1 MEKRGDEKIR
11 ADISVYPYGYK
22 FPTDSIILAIMS
34 SSLHKKALFLSY
46 FTVGYNL
53 LEGLVSV
60 LAGVLAQST
69 ALLAFG
75 FDSFVESLSG
85 GIMVWRFRKQNWAS
99 KEDEMR
105 TEKKAVR
112 LVAITFFILG
122 VYVIFESAKKL
133 YLREATEPS
142 LFGIIIAIVS
152 LIVMPVL
159 FWMKYKTGK
168 SLESRSLV
176 ADSKQ
181 TLACMLLSVALLVG
195 LGLNYVFHLW
205 WADPA
210 AGILIAVYLLREG
223 YETWQEE
230 KLCAC

>member
-1 MEKRGDEKIR
+1 M
-11 ADISVYPYGYK
+11 
-22 FPTDSIILAIMS
+22 SITLQR
-34 SSLHKKALFLSY
+34 KALLLSY

-69 ALLAFG
+69 ALIGFG

-85 GIMVWRFRKQNWAS
+85 GIMVWRFRKREWS
-99 KEDEMR
+99 SETEEMKV
-105 TEKKAVR
+105 EKKAIR
-112 LVAITFFILG
+112 LVAFTFFVLG
-122 VYVIFESAKKL
+122 AYVLFESGRKL
-133 YLREATEPS
+133 YLQEAAEPS

-181 TLACMLLSVALLVG
+181 TLACTFLSVALLAG

-210 AGILIAVYLLREG
+210 AGIVIAGYLLREG
-223 YETWQEE
+223 HETWQEE
-230 KLCAC
+230 KLCSC

>member
-1 MEKRGDEKIR
+1 M
-11 ADISVYPYGYK
+11 SV
-22 FPTDSIILAIMS
+22 TLQR
-34 SSLHKKALFLSY
+34 KALLLSY
-46 FTVGYNL
+46 FTVAYNL
-53 LEGLVSV
+53 LEGAVSV
-60 LAGVLAQST
+60 WAGVLAKST
-69 ALLAFG
+69 ALIGFG

-85 GIMVWRFRKQNWAS
+85 GIMVWRFRKREWS
-99 KEDEMR
+99 SETEEMKV
-105 TEKKAVR
+105 EKKAIR
-112 LVAITFFILG
+112 LVAFTFFILG
-122 VYVIFESAKKL
+122 AYVLFESGRKL
-133 YLREATEPS
+133 YLQEAAEPS

-181 TLACMLLSVALLVG
+181 TLACMFLSAALLVG
-195 LGLNYVFHLW
+195 LGLNYAFHLW

-210 AGILIAVYLLREG
+210 AGVLIAGYLLREG

-230 KLCAC
+230 KLCSC

>member
-1 MEKRGDEKIR
+1 
-11 ADISVYPYGYK
+11 
-22 FPTDSIILAIMS
+22 MS
-34 SSLHKKALFLSY
+34 TTLQRKALLLSY

-60 LAGVLAQST
+60 LAGVLARST
-69 ALLAFG
+69 ALLGFG

-85 GIMVWRFRKQNWAS
+85 GIMVWRFRKREWNS
-99 KEDEMR
+99 EVEKMKV
-105 TEKKAVR
+105 EKKAIR
-112 LVAITFFILG
+112 LVAVTFFILG
-122 VYVIFESAKKL
+122 AYVIFESGKKL
-133 YLREATEPS
+133 FLHEAAKPS
-142 LFGIIIAIVS
+142 LFGIIIAIIS
-152 LIVMPVL
+152 LIVMPIL
-159 FWMKYKTGK
+159 FWMKYQTGK

-195 LGLNYVFHLW
+195 LGLNYFFHLW

-210 AGILIAVYLLREG
+210 AGILIAGYLLREG

-230 KLCAC
+230 KLCSC

>member
-1 MEKRGDEKIR
+1 M
-11 ADISVYPYGYK
+11 SV
-22 FPTDSIILAIMS
+22 TLQR
-34 SSLHKKALFLSY
+34 KALLLSY

-53 LEGLVSV
+53 LEGLISV
-60 LAGVLAQST
+60 LAGVLARST
-69 ALLAFG
+69 ALIGFG
-75 FDSFVESLSG
+75 LDSFVESLSG
-85 GIMVWRFRKQNWAS
+85 GIMVWRFRKQEWS
-99 KEDEMR
+99 SETEEMKV
-105 TEKKAVR
+105 EQKAIR
-112 LVAITFFILG
+112 LVAVTFFILG
-122 VYVIFESAKKL
+122 AYVIFESSKKL
-133 YLREATEPS
+133 FLHEAAEPS

-181 TLACMLLSVALLVG
+181 TLACMLLSVALLIG
-195 LGLNYVFHLW
+195 LGLNFFFHLW

-210 AGILIAVYLLREG
+210 AGIVIAGYLLKEG

-230 KLCAC
+230 KLCSC

>member
-1 MEKRGDEKIR
+1 M
-11 ADISVYPYGYK
+11 SV
-22 FPTDSIILAIMS
+22 
-34 SSLHKKALFLSY
+34 SLQRKALLLSY

-60 LAGVLAQST
+60 LAGVLAKST
-69 ALLAFG
+69 ALLGFG

-85 GIMVWRFRKQNWAS
+85 GIMVWRFRKREWS
-99 KEDEMR
+99 SETEEMKV
-105 TEKKAVR
+105 EKKAIR
-112 LVAITFFILG
+112 LVAFTFLILG
-122 VYVIFESAKKL
+122 AYVLFESGRKL
-133 YLREATEPS
+133 YLQEAAEPS
-142 LFGIIIAIVS
+142 LFGIIIAVVS

-181 TLACMLLSVALLVG
+181 TLACMFLSAALLVG
-195 LGLNYVFHLW
+195 LGLNYAFHLW

-210 AGILIAVYLLREG
+210 AGIVIAGYLLWEG

-230 KLCAC
+230 KLCPC

>member
-1 MEKRGDEKIR
+1 M
-11 ADISVYPYGYK
+11 SV
-22 FPTDSIILAIMS
+22 TLQR
-34 SSLHKKALFLSY
+34 KALLLSY

-60 LAGVLAQST
+60 LAGVLARST
-69 ALLAFG
+69 ALLGFG
-75 FDSFVESLSG
+75 LDSFVESLSG
-85 GIMVWRFRKQNWAS
+85 GIMVWRFRKQNWSS
-99 KEDEMR
+99 KLEEMKV
-105 TEKKAVR
+105 EKKAIR
-112 LVAITFFILG
+112 LVAFTFFILG
-122 VYVIFESAKKL
+122 AYVLFESGRKL
-133 YLREATEPS
+133 YLREAAEPS

-168 SLESRSLV
+168 SLESRSLI

-195 LGLNYVFHLW
+195 LGLNYTFRLW

-210 AGILIAVYLLREG
+210 AGILIAGYLLWEG
-223 YETWQEE
+223 YETWREE
-230 KLCAC
+230 KLCQC

>member
-1 MEKRGDEKIR
+1 MN
-11 ADISVYPYGYK
+11 
-22 FPTDSIILAIMS
+22 
-34 SSLHKKALFLSY
+34 SSLQKKALFLSY

-53 LEGLVSV
+53 LEGAVSL
-60 LAGVLAQST
+60 LAGVLANST
-69 ALLAFG
+69 ALVGFG

-85 GIMVWRFRKQNWAS
+85 GTMIWRFWKPGGVE
-99 KEDEMR
+99 KESELKM
-105 TEKKAVR
+105 EKTAVR
-112 LVAITFFILG
+112 LVGATFFILG
-122 VYVIFESAKKL
+122 AYVVFGSAKKL
-133 YLREATEPS
+133 YFHEAAEPS

-181 TLACMLLSVALLVG
+181 TLACMLLSVALLAG
-195 LGLNYVFHLW
+195 LGLNYAFHLW

-210 AGILIAVYLLREG
+210 AGILIAGYLLREG

-230 KLCAC
+230 KLCSC